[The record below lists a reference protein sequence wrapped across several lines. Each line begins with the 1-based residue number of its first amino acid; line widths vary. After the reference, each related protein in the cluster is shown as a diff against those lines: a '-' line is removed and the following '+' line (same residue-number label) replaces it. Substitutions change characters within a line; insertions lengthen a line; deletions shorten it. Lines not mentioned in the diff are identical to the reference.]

1 MASDRRL
8 GEPGERPAATV
19 GGWLIGVLLE
29 VNGESLPVRHYYAI
43 GHEDRAKAE
52 WIAVDHAG
60 REGHV
65 ASSPSQGMEPVAALR
80 GLTLST
86 MAMQGLARGEVR
98 ALGWK
103 SPRRWLTP

>member
-1 MASDRRL
+1 MPSDQRL
-8 GEPGERPAATV
+8 SKSGERPATAV
-19 GGWLIGVLLE
+19 GGWLVGVLLE
-29 VNGESLPVRHYYAI
+29 IGGERAPVRHYYAI

-52 WIAVDHAG
+52 WVAVDHAG

-80 GLTLST
+80 GLTLT
-86 MAMQGLARGEVR
+86 KMAMQGLARGEVR

>member
-1 MASDRRL
+1 M
-8 GEPGERPAATV
+8 

-29 VNGESLPVRHYYAI
+29 IAGEPAPVRYYYAV
-43 GHEDRAKAE
+43 GQEERARAE

-60 REGHV
+60 REGNV

-80 GLTLST
+80 GLTLT
-86 MAMQGLARGEVR
+86 NMAMQGLRRGEVR
-98 ALGWK
+98 ALGWR

>member
-1 MASDRRL
+1 
-8 GEPGERPAATV
+8 V

-29 VNGESLPVRHYYAI
+29 IPGEAAPLRHYYAV

-65 ASSPSQGMEPVAALR
+65 ASSPFRGLEPVAALR
-80 GLTLST
+80 GLTLTT

-98 ALGWK
+98 ALGWR

>member
-1 MASDRRL
+1 MPSDRL
-8 GEPGERPAATV
+8 NPPGERPPAVV

-29 VNGESLPVRHYYAI
+29 IAGETKPVRHYYAV
-43 GHEDRAKAE
+43 GQEDRARAE

-65 ASSPSQGMEPVAALR
+65 ASSPSHGMEPVAALR
-80 GLTLST
+80 GLTT
-86 MAMQGLARGEVR
+86 AAMATQGLAKGEVR
-98 ALGWK
+98 SLGWR

>member
-8 GEPGERPAATV
+8 IEPGERSSTVV

-29 VNGESLPVRHYYAI
+29 VAGASRPVRHYYAI

-52 WIAVDHAG
+52 WIAVDHAA

-80 GLTLST
+80 GLTLTT

-98 ALGWK
+98 ALGWR